1 MSPTS
6 RSTLSTADER
16 RETVIA
22 SAIDV
27 FGASGYLGTPISAV
41 AEHARISTAYV
52 FKLFPG
58 KETLFVAALE
68 RCFDR
73 IEEALEVGAAASEGQ
88 SPSDILWAMGDTYAD
103 LIADRSLLM
112 LQVHAQSAAS
122 VPEIGAALRRGL
134 ARITRFTKTRSGATD
149 DEVQRFI
156 AFGQLCH
163 LIVTTGIEDAGDDW
177 ARILTAGIRHPEP
190 SA

>member
-1 MSPTS
+1 MPSSS
-6 RSTLSTADER
+6 RSTLSTAEER

-41 AEHARISTAYV
+41 AEHARISPAYV

-58 KETLFVAALE
+58 KEKLFVAALD

-73 IEEALEVGAAASEGQ
+73 IEDALDTGAAASASQ
-88 SPSDILWAMGDTYAD
+88 SPSDILYTMGDAYAE

-112 LQVHAQSAAS
+112 LQVHAQSAAAE
-122 VPEIGAALRRGL
+122 PEIGAALRRGM

-163 LIVTTGIEDAGDDW
+163 LIVTAGIESDSSDW
-177 ARILTAGIRHPEP
+177 ARILTAGIRHP
-190 SA
+190 